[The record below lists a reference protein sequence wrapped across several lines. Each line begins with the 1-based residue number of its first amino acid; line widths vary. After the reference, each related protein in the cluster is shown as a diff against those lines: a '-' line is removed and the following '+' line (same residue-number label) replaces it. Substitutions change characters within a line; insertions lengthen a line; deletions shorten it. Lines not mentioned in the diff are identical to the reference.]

1 MISKRSSDI
10 CLVPEGAHF
19 DCIWQLWVIHT
30 DCLLSY
36 LVCQH
41 GTKDGEEVAESRE
54 GMVEFCRYVFRE
66 VKLLLEIQ
74 HENGFHAIIGKPFA
88 EFIADDEEQRFGEG

>member
-1 MISKRSSDI
+1 
-10 CLVPEGAHF
+10 
-19 DCIWQLWVIHT
+19 
-30 DCLLSY
+30 
-36 LVCQH
+36 
-41 GTKDGEEVAESRE
+41 
-54 GMVEFCRYVFRE
+54 MVEFCRYVFRE